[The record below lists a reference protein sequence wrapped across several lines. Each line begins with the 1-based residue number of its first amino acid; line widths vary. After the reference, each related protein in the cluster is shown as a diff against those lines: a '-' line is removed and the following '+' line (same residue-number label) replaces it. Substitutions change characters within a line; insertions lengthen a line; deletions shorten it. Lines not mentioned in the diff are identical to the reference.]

1 MNELNYEMPFDYQL
15 LVGDLPLRIPDAT
28 SAEIPAKAHVRIRIR
43 MSDDPDKAPP
53 SKRMRDDANRFDLV
67 GLSSIAQDK
76 DGDDD
81 TTDAAAAAAAAAAL
95 AAADDKA
102 DDSDLAEGETR
113 YAAASAAAA
122 RELSPKAPCP
132 EYSTWFSLR
141 NVNDIERRA
150 LPDFFSGKNPS
161 KIEKLYREIRRF
173 PVISWRRVPDRY
185 LSATAARHHLRY
197 PPRSQLSH
205 PLRPY

>member
-102 DDSDLAEGETR
+102 DDSDLTEGETR
-113 YAAASAAAA
+113 YAAA
-122 RELSPKAPCP
+122 
-132 EYSTWFSLR
+132 YSTWFSLR

-150 LPDFFSGKNPS
+150 LPEFFSGKNPS